1 MHTVLTSLT
10 LILGADV
17 VAKAIIYATQQSQ
30 CNVINCASV
39 IAGAAC
45 IGLDIAN
52 EDAAGAVGCVV
63 GGAQAVCPLLSF
75 GVGLREPDKLNIDEP
90 QMCSCMDCIDF
101 LANFLTSHN
110 MCPG

>member
-1 MHTVLTSLT
+1 MYLNLSKLALVALAGTSVT
-10 LILGADV
+10 AAPSSISARAPPQGADV
-17 VAKAIIYATQQSQ
+17 VAKAIIHATQQSQ

-63 GGAQAVCPLLSF
+63 GGAQA
-75 GVGLREPDKLNIDEP
+75 
-90 QMCSCMDCIDF
+90 MCSCMDCIDF